1 LGLICDPV
9 AGLVEIPC
17 VKRNGIFT
25 SVAITASIMALS
37 GVRSFISPDE
47 VVLTMREVG
56 DKLNR
61 DYKET
66 ALGGLAKTR
75 DGKAVDRAF
84 ASKVRSFF
92 EEG

>member
-1 LGLICDPV
+1 MGLICDPV

-37 GVRSFISPDE
+37 GVVRLYHRTKSFLPC
-47 VVLTMREVG
+47 EVG

-75 DGKAVDRAF
+75 DGKQSTELLLQKLEV
-84 ASKVRSFF
+84 F